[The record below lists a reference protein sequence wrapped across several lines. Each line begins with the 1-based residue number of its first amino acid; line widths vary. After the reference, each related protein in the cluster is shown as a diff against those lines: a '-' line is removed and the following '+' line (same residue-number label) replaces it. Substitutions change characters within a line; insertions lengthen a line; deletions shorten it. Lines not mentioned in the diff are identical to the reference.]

1 MDEEFLQEF
10 IGKTHV
16 GTAVENKAADDGGSL
31 AKVRVMTVS

>member
-16 GTAVENKAADDGGSL
+16 GTAVENKAADGGL
-31 AKVRVMTVS
+31 AQVSE